1 MAGIEAGGH
10 VQAPPRA
17 EVGGWNRREFIG
29 AASLLALA
37 FGIPAGAVRLTDL
50 AADDA
55 PTDRHI
61 QMMAEVAD
69 LVIPRTDTP
78 GAKDLGVGEF
88 VILALGH
95 GLAGTRAP
103 MTSGTVTADLA
114 RFQRRDGSL
123 RYLNW
128 LEHALD
134 RAAGGDFL
142 RHNRAMRAGW
152 LTVIDAEAF
161 AEGAA
166 FSPWKA
172 IKGLILTGYY
182 TSEAG
187 GSQELR
193 YELVPGRWEWDIA
206 KTPEMRAF
214 SSDWTAVDFG

>member
-1 MAGIEAGGH
+1 MSANT
-10 VQAPPRA
+10 
-17 EVGGWNRREFIG
+17 GWNRREFLG
-29 AASLLALA
+29 AASLVALAL
-37 FGIPAGAVRLTDL
+37 GIPAAAVRLTDL
-50 AADDA
+50 EADDA
-55 PTDRHI
+55 PTARQLRLMD
-61 QMMAEVAD
+61 EVSG

-78 GAKDLGVGEF
+78 GAKDVGVGAF
-88 VILALGH
+88 VVLALAH

-103 MTSGTVTADLA
+103 MAAETVTPALA
-114 RFQRRDGSL
+114 PFQRRDASL

-128 LEHALD
+128 LEHVLD

-142 RHNRAMRAGW
+142 RHEAERQAAM
-152 LTVIDAEAF
+152 LTALDAEAF

-193 YELVPGRWEWDIA
+193 YELVPGRWDWNIA
-206 KTPEMRAF
+206 KTPDMRAF